1 VRKLIPAVAL
11 IAAVLFAA
19 SMLGVAVA
27 EAPTS
32 TPLRTVSVEGI
43 ANAPVAQTANAAAAT
58 AVYREAMASAIAD
71 GQSKAAFLAE
81 KTGTTLGSVQSVTEG
96 GGYIWCRGGTEQ
108 ESAEYEGEQPDFGA
122 GQERG
127 VALPEAAASTPS
139 SSSVPRQKA
148 PVVKKRKK
156 VKRPVAK
163 KAAAGSCT
171 LTAQVSLIYTI
182 N

>member
-1 VRKLIPAVAL
+1 VT
-11 IAAVLFAA
+11 AAVLFAA

-43 ANAPVAQTANAAAAT
+43 ANVPIAQTANAAAAT
-58 AVYREAMASAIAD
+58 AVYREGMASAVVD

-81 KTGTTLGSVQSVTEG
+81 KTASTLGPVQSVTES
-96 GGYIWCRGGTEQ
+96 GGYIWCRGGTED
-108 ESAEYEGEQPDFGA
+108 EGVEYEGEQPDFGS

-127 VALPEAAASTPS
+127 FTAAPEAAASAP

-156 VKRPVAK
+156 AKRPVAK
-163 KAAAGSCT
+163 KATAGSCV
-171 LTAQVSLIYTI
+171 LTAQVSLVYTI